1 MLDAGSHARLIYCRL
16 GGQDWQ
22 FSNVTANATYQ
33 FIGPTTTG
41 LNLTN
46 TGDPKTFELRVTNW
60 AYGIQLAGVSV
71 AADAK
76 ISRVPEYPKMVE
88 VIGDS

>member
-1 MLDAGSHARLIYCRL
+1 MRALGNEMIRLTRKLALSFGQYTSQGVLVAYRL

-46 TGDPKTFELRVTNW
+46 AGDAKSFELRGRHVR
-60 AYGIQLAGVSV
+60 
-71 AADAK
+71 DAQK
-76 ISRVPEYPKMVE
+76 QPH
-88 VIGDS
+88 

>member
-1 MLDAGSHARLIYCRL
+1 MPGQNERLIVRRL

-41 LNLTN
+41 LNLTKS
-46 TGDPKTFELRVTNW
+46 GDAKTFELRGKLHTW
-60 AYGIQLAGVSV
+60 TP
-71 AADAK
+71 
-76 ISRVPEYPKMVE
+76 R
-88 VIGDS
+88 

>member
-46 TGDPKTFELRVTNW
+46 TGDPKTFELRGKPRTGRSYNEL
-60 AYGIQLAGVSV
+60 ANHGSYKLGIWIRFPAPYT
-71 AADAK
+71 AR
-76 ISRVPEYPKMVE
+76 IY
-88 VIGDS
+88 